1 MNDNYNGRI
10 NIMNETNQNA
20 FLLSDRIPLNN
31 PSTYYDALNGTMES
45 TPLSNTFFSAKNIQ
59 IIQNGIRS
67 GVYYKSNK
75 KFLID
80 KQPIDQIKIIMRGVF
95 LEHCAHKPNNISE
108 QIQQLNHSVIQY
120 CIPSIIS
127 EAKAY
132 TKYKYDISTLVVP
145 MDRPKASDYKYKTL
159 ELKHF
164 V

>member
-1 MNDNYNGRI
+1 
-10 NIMNETNQNA
+10 
-20 FLLSDRIPLNN
+20 
-31 PSTYYDALNGTMES
+31 
-45 TPLSNTFFSAKNIQ
+45 
-59 IIQNGIRS
+59 
-67 GVYYKSNK
+67 
-75 KFLID
+75 
-80 KQPIDQIKIIMRGVF
+80 MRGVF
-95 LEHCAHKPNNISE
+95 LEHCAHIPNNISA
-108 QIQQLNHSVIQY
+108 QIQQLTHTVIQY